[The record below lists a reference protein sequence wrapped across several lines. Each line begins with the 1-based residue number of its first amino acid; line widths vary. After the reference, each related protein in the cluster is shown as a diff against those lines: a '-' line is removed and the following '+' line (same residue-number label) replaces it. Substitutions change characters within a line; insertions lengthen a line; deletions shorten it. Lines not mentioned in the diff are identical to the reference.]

1 MATLKEIAEKAGVS
15 VATVSRVLNYDTTLS
30 VSDETRKRIFEIAQ
44 ELNYKTPRERNQMN
58 AKDRLRFGVVNWY
71 SESQELDDP
80 YYMAVRLGVEKECFR
95 RQIELVKLFKKDG
108 SYESEWLTGLD
119 GMIAVGKFGKKEID
133 LFASVTDH
141 IVFVDYSPDEDRF
154 DSVVVDFRKA
164 TVRVLQY
171 LIDLGHKHIGYIGG
185 REYVDDGHL
194 IQDERERTF
203 YEYLYLRG
211 MFIPEYVFTGRF
223 IAEDGYMLMKQ
234 ALQLPNRPT
243 AFFIASDSMAIGALR
258 ALHEAGVDVPN
269 EITVVG
275 FNDLPTSKFVQPP
288 LSTVQVYTEFMGET
302 AVELLVEQIQ
312 TKRDIPKKIVVPT
325 KLVVRE
331 SSCAHTVKK

>member
-1 MATLKEIAEKAGVS
+1 MATLKEIAEKSGVS

-119 GMIAVGKFGKKEID
+119 GMIAVGKFGRKEID

-154 DSVVVDFRKA
+154 DSVV
-164 TVRVLQY
+164 
-171 LIDLGHKHIGYIGG
+171 
-185 REYVDDGHL
+185 
-194 IQDERERTF
+194 
-203 YEYLYLRG
+203 
-211 MFIPEYVFTGRF
+211 
-223 IAEDGYMLMKQ
+223 
-234 ALQLPNRPT
+234 
-243 AFFIASDSMAIGALR
+243 
-258 ALHEAGVDVPN
+258 
-269 EITVVG
+269 
-275 FNDLPTSKFVQPP
+275 
-288 LSTVQVYTEFMGET
+288 
-302 AVELLVEQIQ
+302 
-312 TKRDIPKKIVVPT
+312 
-325 KLVVRE
+325 
-331 SSCAHTVKK
+331 

>member
-15 VATVSRVLNYDTTLS
+15 VATVSRVLNYDMTLS

-44 ELNYKTPRERNQMN
+44 ELNYKTPRERNQMS
-58 AKDRLRFGVVNWY
+58 AKERLRFGVVNWY

-80 YYMAVRLGVEKECFR
+80 YYMAIRLGVEKECFH

-119 GMIAVGKFGKKEID
+119 GIIAVGKFGKQNID
-133 LFASVTDH
+133 LFMSVTKH

-171 LIDLGHKHIGYIGG
+171 LMDLGHKHIGYIGG
-185 REYVDDGHL
+185 REYVGDGQL
-194 IQDERERTF
+194 VQDERERTF

-243 AFFIASDSMAIGALR
+243 AFLSQAIRWRLERCGRYMKL
-258 ALHEAGVDVPN
+258 
-269 EITVVG
+269 
-275 FNDLPTSKFVQPP
+275 
-288 LSTVQVYTEFMGET
+288 
-302 AVELLVEQIQ
+302 ELMYQM
-312 TKRDIPKKIVVPT
+312 KWP
-325 KLVVRE
+325 
-331 SSCAHTVKK
+331 S